1 MMINWILDMWD
12 YNDELRTARRLIVS
26 CLGAVAVAGTIIV
39 LKIVL
44 DII

>member
-1 MMINWILDMWD
+1 MINWILDMWD

-26 CLGAVAVAGTIIV
+26 CLGATLVGAVIIV